1 MWAFDFQFDQTA
13 EGRVLKLLNV
23 VDEYTRE
30 ALAMLVARGIDA
42 DRAVSVLERLAAERG
57 APEHLR
63 CDNGPEMTG
72 HALHDWCVSAK
83 AGTAFIEPGS
93 PWQNPFVE
101 SFHSRVR
108 DELLDVEEFSCLAE
122 ARVVIEDWRED
133 YNTRRPHSSLGMR
146 SPAAFAAT
154 LHASIEPIAA

>member
-1 MWAFDFQFDQTA
+1 
-13 EGRVLKLLNV
+13 LLNV

-30 ALAMLVARGIDA
+30 ALVMLVERSIDA
-42 DRAVSVLERLAAERG
+42 DMTVAVLERLVAERV
-57 APEHLR
+57 APEFLR
-63 CDNGPEMTG
+63 CDNGTELTS
-72 HALHDWCVSAK
+72 HALKDWCRFANT
-83 AGTAFIEPGS
+83 GTAYIDPGS
-93 PWQNPFVE
+93 PWQNAYVE
-101 SFHSRVR
+101 SFNGRVR

-154 LHASIEPIAA
+154 LRTSAEPLALAA